1 MVFGAFGVNTKI
13 RYHDFVLFLI
23 LYFNYSLKKQKNQ
36 VLLDQPLIP
45 LNEKI
50 LHATIHSLYLNMAYG
65 PVV

>member
-36 VLLDQPLIP
+36 VL
-45 LNEKI
+45 
-50 LHATIHSLYLNMAYG
+50 
-65 PVV
+65 